1 MVTNKL
7 DLQKEL
13 ADAQRQSDESLM
25 VLTEIGFVPDTN
37 QWLSINRYAEKY
49 GIDIQRV
56 SILVAGGTIP
66 ADCIRD
72 LPEVNNIRLIKDIH
86 YQ

>member
-13 ADAQRQSDESLM
+13 ADAQRQSEESLM
-25 VLTEIGFVPDTN
+25 VLSEIGFVPDTN

-66 ADCIRD
+66 ADCIRV
-72 LPEVNNIRLIKDIH
+72 LPEVNNIRLVKDIH